1 MRITYIIIPLLLIG
15 GCSGINVSSA
25 PFKEWAPPEYY
36 KTNTL
41 EDGSTSFIRS
51 KKPDFAEPLT
61 LALLLDI
68 ALKNNPTTRQAWE
81 DSRAKQAILRQ
92 EQSQLFPKVTVGA
105 DGTREKSVATAQSGN
120 INDLKYGP
128 SGKAE
133 LLLFDFGGRDA
144 EIETAYQGTREKS
157 VDTAQSGNINDL
169 KYGPSGKAELLL
181 FDFGGRDAEIETAY
195 QDMISS
201 GFQFN
206 QSLQDLILDVKKNY
220 YGLYSATSTLEAA
233 ESDVFDAK
241 ASFEAAAIR
250 FQVGLVSKLDQLQ
263 AEASYDDSLY
273 NLEEAKYN
281 LNTARSDLSTTLGY
295 SADTK
300 IEIVNPGNDVP
311 TDIDKQD
318 VTEMIDEALLIKP
331 DIQAARADLKS
342 KEAAVQDAKSSL
354 WPHVNLGGTMGQN
367 WYKYYNEKKPRND
380 DYAYTGY
387 LSLQWD
393 VFDGFYNMNKKYE
406 AQAEESAQRAKLI
419 ELELEASADVWAKF
433 YNYTAS
439 VSKLKYSEAFLK
451 SSKASYDLAFEGYG
465 AGLKNILDLLQAQS
479 TLSEARAKFLTSRK
493 DLFVSVAELAHA
505 TGTLKVSVIQ
515 EPEE

>member
-105 DGTREKSVATAQSGN
+105 D
-120 INDLKYGP
+120 
-128 SGKAE
+128 
-133 LLLFDFGGRDA
+133 
-144 EIETAYQGTREKS
+144 GTREKS

>member
-144 EIETAYQGTREKS
+144 EIETAYQ
-157 VDTAQSGNINDL
+157 
-169 KYGPSGKAELLL
+169 
-181 FDFGGRDAEIETAY
+181 
-195 QDMISS
+195 DMISS

-233 ESDVFDAK
+233 ESDVVDAK

>member
-105 DGTREKSVATAQSGN
+105 DGTREKSVA
-120 INDLKYGP
+120 
-128 SGKAE
+128 
-133 LLLFDFGGRDA
+133 
-144 EIETAYQGTREKS
+144 
-157 VDTAQSGNINDL
+157 TAQSGNINDL

>member
-144 EIETAYQGTREKS
+144 EIETAYQ
-157 VDTAQSGNINDL
+157 
-169 KYGPSGKAELLL
+169 
-181 FDFGGRDAEIETAY
+181 
-195 QDMISS
+195 DMISF